1 MIGRGKSKR
10 IWTSVLAAVLA
21 GGLLLSAASC
31 SSSSETGGKEASDM
45 TIVPLREDISAYDG
59 FVQVR
64 GTWFYYDNGNFVE
77 SGTAE
82 DRKGEVDGSGQDTW
96 WTIRDSR
103 VDEPYTGLGENA
115 SGWWYVDDGRIDLE
129 YTGLISGTVN
139 GIEGDWYV
147 AGGQVQTDFTGLRSN
162 ETDGGLIYLSGG
174 RVDPSYT
181 GFAYD
186 EEDEDWWYLEDGR
199 AGDETGGMI
208 EGTVNG
214 TDGTWYVTAGLVN
227 LGFSGIADAY
237 GGPWFVING
246 LVQTGFSG
254 TMTDNGVSYY
264 VTDGKVGD
272 VVTEE
277 QPEETPD
284 TGETG
289 QDEPEATDPD
299 TPEMVKKAQTYYS
312 STDYMLMTDTSI
324 HMTGVFQG
332 EIGNWELLYYWPCT
346 VGAADTPTIHG
357 EFTVINKGQ
366 HFNSDEN
373 SDGEYTCWYWTRF
386 IEDYMYHSVIYELDS
401 DTEVQ
406 DGRLGYSLSHGCV
419 RLATENAKWIY
430 DNIPIDTKVVVY

>member
-1 MIGRGKSKR
+1 MTGRKSKR
-10 IWTSVLAAVLA
+10 KITSVLAAVLA
-21 GGLLLSAASC
+21 GVLMLSAASC
-31 SSSSETGGKEASDM
+31 SFSSETGGSSDM
-45 TIVPLREDISAYDG
+45 TILPLRADISAYDG

-64 GTWFYYDNGNFVE
+64 GTWFYYDDGSFVE
-77 SGTAE
+77 SGMAE

-103 VDEPYTGLGENA
+103 VDDPYTGLGGNS
-115 SGWWYVDDGRIDLE
+115 SGWWYVDDGVVDTE
-129 YTGLISGTVN
+129 YTGLITGTVN
-139 GIEGDWYV
+139 GVEGDWYV
-147 AGGQVQTDFTGLRSN
+147 EGGQVQTDFTGLRSD
-162 ETDGGLIYLSGG
+162 ETDGGLIYLSSG
-174 RVDPSYT
+174 RVDPGYS

-199 AGDETGGMI
+199 AGNETGGLI

-227 LGFSGIADAY
+227 LGFSGIANDY
-237 GGPWFVING
+237 DGPWFVING
-246 LVQTGFSG
+246 LVQTGYTG
-254 TMTDNGVSYY
+254 PMTDNGVTYY
-264 VTDGKVGD
+264 VTAGKVGD
-272 VVTEE
+272 
-277 QPEETPD
+277 ETPAEEAAAAEGTD
-284 TGETG
+284 DET
-289 QDEPEATDPD
+289 PA
-299 TPEMVKKAQTYYS
+299 MVKKAQTYYS

-332 EIGNWELLYYWPCT
+332 GIGNWELLYYWPCT
-346 VGAADTPTIHG
+346 VGAAATPTIHG
-357 EFTVINKGQ
+357 EFAVQNKGQ

-430 DNIPIDTKVVVY
+430 DNIPINTRVVVY